1 MYFFDILLTL
11 IHVSFIGFCVFG
23 WMFKSTRKANLIFLG
38 ATFVSWFLFGVWKG
52 IGYCV
57 ITDYHYQIKTSLGET
72 NLPYS
77 YIKYLWDGVLPSI
90 APQAADILTITVF
103 FTCVFASIFLNIRDK
118 KLDLQKIRPIMN

>member
-1 MYFFDILLTL
+1 MYFLDILLTL

-38 ATFVSWFLFGVWKG
+38 ATFVSWFLFGIWKG

-57 ITDYHYQIKTSLGET
+57 ITDYHYQIKTFLGET

-77 YIKYLWDGVLPSI
+77 YIKYLWDGAFPVSI
-90 APQAADILTITVF
+90 TPQAADILTIVVF
-103 FTCVFASIFLNIRDK
+103 FACIVGSIVLNIK
-118 KLDLQKIRPIMN
+118 YKFTHQEL